1 MKRPFQ
7 AVDSITRFHAERV
20 ACLALALCAGR
31 TPQEAAAAIAARV
44 IESLRKRQPST
55 QAAPR

>member
-1 MKRPFQ
+1 MSATLTPDRR
-7 AVDSITRFHAERV
+7 DTRFHAERV
-20 ACLALALCAGR
+20 ACIALALCAGKS
-31 TPQEAAAAIAARV
+31 PEQVAAAIASRV